1 MRQLICAFLVAA
13 FAAIGVSAA
22 AQSEQGRVVIPS
34 PIMVIDFESVFNNT
48 RYGKRIAAEIT
59 AERTRVQAE
68 LDQMAESLI
77 AEESALT
84 DARSTMEPEAFRAAA
99 EAFDERAQNE
109 RATRETVQGRLVEL
123 LETEEA
129 QFIERIQP
137 IINEMMIERGAVVA
151 MDRRSVIRAIGSANA
166 TDDAIAL
173 IDERLGDGQL
183 APGERPTLRPE
194 DEGATTD
201 DATSAPDLSGSD

>member
-22 AQSEQGRVVIPS
+22 AQSEQGRIVIPS

-194 DEGATTD
+194 DEGAATD